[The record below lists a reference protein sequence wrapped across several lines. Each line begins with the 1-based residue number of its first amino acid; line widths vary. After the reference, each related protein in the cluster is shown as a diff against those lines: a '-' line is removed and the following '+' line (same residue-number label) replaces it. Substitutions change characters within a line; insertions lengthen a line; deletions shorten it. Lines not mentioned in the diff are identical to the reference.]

1 MTAPIGRS
9 IARVI
14 KQVTDVLAE
23 DVSAIGENLANG
35 YDRVHRMVERVVR
48 SGRDAETEAAGI
60 ENAAEKLVAEHP
72 APMTRAPRPDPE
84 ALYNGARLW
93 QCDQIFPRAF
103 RSDVAAGETG
113 YIRTAAHSTAE
124 GVVYLTDATEI
135 ADVYGTITSWTD
147 VRDGLPRFHPAGMVL
162 GIDKSR
168 VEAEWM
174 AAEQHSARNI
184 VEGVSDRVLTTT
196 GRIDTSAVT
205 SARFVLYRNIVENP
219 ELTMVADGFPG
230 FEGLTQT
237 QLHDPAV
244 MTERLTALADAVR
257 HHYPHI
263 DVSVGT
269 SELPR
274 DEAVRLFEA
283 T

>member
-1 MTAPIGRS
+1 MPDPIGRS
-9 IARVI
+9 IARAI
-14 KQVTDVLAE
+14 EHIAGRLAE
-23 DVSAIGENLANG
+23 DLSAAGDNLATG
-35 YDRVHRMVERVVR
+35 YDRVQRIVGRMVR
-48 SGRDAETEAAGI
+48 GARDAERDTAAI
-60 ENAAEKLVAEHP
+60 ENAAERLATARS
-72 APMTRAPRPDPE
+72 APLTATPRPDPE

-93 QCDQIFPRAF
+93 QCEQIFPRAF
-103 RSDVAAGETG
+103 RSDVPAGEAG

-124 GVVYLTDATEI
+124 GVVYLTDSTEI

-168 VEAEWM
+168 VTAEWM
-174 AAEQHSARNI
+174 AAEEHSARTL

-205 SARFVLYRNIVENP
+205 SARFVLYRDIVDNP
-219 ELTMVADGFPG
+219 QLTMVADGFPG
-230 FEGLTQT
+230 FEGLTQA
-237 QLHDPAV
+237 QLHDPALIA
-244 MTERLTALADAVR
+244 ERLEAVADAVR
-257 HHYPHI
+257 RQYPDI

-269 SELPR
+269 SGLPR